1 MTKDFEDLV
10 EDFKKPEILEKYG
23 PELALIK
30 PGNWSYFIEWARLIG
45 YDFELNDLK
54 SYFATRK
61 EVLEKIAQHPT
72 HGVWGTTLHAQ

>member
-23 PELALIK
+23 SELALIK
-30 PGNWSYFIEWARLIG
+30 PGNWNDFIKWARSIG

-54 SYFATRK
+54 VYFENRK
-61 EVLEKIAQHPT
+61 EVLENIAQHPS
-72 HGVWGTTLHAQ
+72 HGDWGTTLHAQ